1 MTPVTPLVRSRLAQ
15 ALQHRIAQP
24 HAGLLLTRGWK
35 EYVKGEGDEGQ
46 AGKAAHIDRVC
57 HEPPSRL
64 YELAYARW
72 LKATID
78 ARRFRSLYTELQHRM
93 FIGLTAGAAIETGV
107 CSSHSYGMPMIPGS
121 SVKGCARG
129 YAQKIGMEASY
140 RAALF
145 GEDPEAVGHSGRQ
158 PGAGCLVWHDA
169 WWTPRLA
176 VRPYVREVVTVHHPD
191 YYAGNGAATDF
202 DSPVPNAQIA
212 VQGGFYFVVEGDP
225 AWAELAIKLLK
236 AALADTGMGAKRA
249 AGYGFMAV
257 DQQATDK
264 ARAAGTQAREQTL
277 SAQDKVRSRLS
288 DMDEKTLADKFG
300 VRLNATRNEYEADE
314 WALVPQMA
322 QELYSARIESWA
334 GETKKTNKSRFK
346 ARRFFLGLKAEE

>member
-1 MTPVTPLVRSRLAQ
+1 MTQLVRTRLGQ
-15 ALQHRIAQP
+15 VLQRIVRP

-35 EYVKGEGDEGQ
+35 EYVQGEDAEGL
-46 AGKAAHIDRVC
+46 AGKATHIDRVC
-57 HEPPSRL
+57 HEQPSRL

-72 LKATID
+72 RQVTSDAT
-78 ARRFRSLYTELQHRM
+78 RFRSLYAELQQRM
-93 FIGLTAGAAIETGV
+93 FIGLTAGAAIEAGV

-129 YAQKIGMEASY
+129 YAQKIGMDAAY

-145 GEDPEAVGHSGRQ
+145 GEDQEGVGRSGRQ

-169 WWTPRLA
+169 WWIPRPN

-212 VQGGFYFVVEGDP
+212 VQGGFHFVVEGDP
-225 AWAELAIKLLK
+225 AWAELAIKLLE
-236 AALADTGMGAKRA
+236 AALADTGIGAKRA
-249 AGYGFMAV
+249 AGYGFMAI
-257 DQQATDK
+257 DQQATNK
-264 ARAAGTQAREQTL
+264 AQKAVKQAMEQKF

-288 DMDEKTLADKFG
+288 DMDEKALADKFG
-300 VRLNATRNEYEADE
+300 VGLNATRNEYDAEE
-314 WALVPQMA
+314 WAFVPQMA
-322 QELYSARIESWA
+322 REIHGAWIESWA

-346 ARRFFLGLKAEE
+346 ARRFFLGLRAEE

>member
-1 MTPVTPLVRSRLAQ
+1 MTQLVRNRLAQ
-15 ALQHRIAQP
+15 ALPSCIVQP
-24 HAGLLLTRGWK
+24 HAGLLLMRGWK
-35 EYVKGEGDEGQ
+35 EDVQ
-46 AGKAAHIDRVC
+46 AGKAAHIDSVC
-57 HEPPSRL
+57 DHQQPSAL

-72 LKATID
+72 RQATSD
-78 ARRFRSLYTELQHRM
+78 VRCFRSLYAELLQRM

-129 YAQKIGMEASY
+129 YAQKIGMEVSY

-145 GEDPEAVGHSGRQ
+145 GEDKTDVGDSGRQ

-169 WWTPRLA
+169 WWIPRPG

-212 VQGGFYFVVEGDP
+212 VPGGFHFVVEGDP
-225 AWAELAIKLLK
+225 AWAELAIKLLE
-236 AALADTGMGAKRA
+236 AALADTGIGAKRA
-249 AGYGFMAV
+249 AGYGFMAI
-257 DQQATDK
+257 DQQATNK
-264 ARAAGTQAREQTL
+264 AQKAVKQAMEQKF

-288 DMDEKTLADKFG
+288 DMDEKALADKFG
-300 VRLNATRNEYEADE
+300 VGLNATRNDYDAEE

-322 QELYSARIESWA
+322 REIHGAWIESWA

-346 ARRFFLGLKAEE
+346 ARRFFLGLRAEE